1 MALSVFVRI
10 PKATQVCDD
19 VKVRCKM
26 PKNIKQKEKPNHSI
40 RKLDRNIQYSSRIKR
55 TMIDQY
61 KKNKEDNKK
70 DKENSNATNYATTKL
85 MRAGDRGVR
94 KTAYAITG
102 VSKKVHNK
110 AKMKLIEQ
118 RLKKKEEN
126 KKNQDDNNTNLVKT
140 TDNSK
145 TNSRTGKSAD
155 EVASQNNYQTNSQRY
170 IKNNNSKIKGTSNE
184 FSINDNNTKAIK
196 YYQKKMLIKDRQ
208 NYRNIKEHSYKDN
221 GIKQNINSLKIKTRE
236 NSAIKNKY
244 DNTKTQLNHL
254 KSNDLMKKSALQK
267 TKEKTSKIKE
277 NTKKMKK
284 AIVNAGKKLK
294 SSAKG
299 IGLFIA
305 FGGGFVLF
313 LILIVI
319 MIAGLLKSVF
329 GIFFTDDTAKANI
342 DSITVGTA
350 VQQLE
355 YEVDDEIDNIKNSV
369 SYDKVVVDKG
379 NIYWKDIISIYAV
392 LASNRYGIDVSTMN
406 DEAYQKL
413 KEIFY
418 EVVDIDYETSTYYVI
433 YVHTVNGEQVRERQ
447 ARTRLDI
454 KVNCMTF
461 DEMVGIYG
469 FSVSERN
476 QALLLLSQEYDD
488 MWEAIFAD
496 I

>member
-1 MALSVFVRI
+1 
-10 PKATQVCDD
+10 
-19 VKVRCKM
+19 M
-26 PKNIKQKEKPNHSI
+26 PRNIKQKEKPNHSI

-55 TMIDQY
+55 TMLDQY
-61 KKNKEDNKK
+61 RKNKEDNKK
-70 DKENSNATNYATTKL
+70 EAENSNATNYATSKL
-85 MRAGDRGVR
+85 MRVGGRGVR
-94 KTAYAITG
+94 ETTYAITG
-102 VSKKVHNK
+102 VSKKAYNK

-126 KKNQDDNNTNLVKT
+126 EKNQDDNNTDLIKT
-140 TDNSK
+140 SDKPKTD
-145 TNSRTGKSAD
+145 SRMNKSAD
-155 EVASQNNYQTNSQRY
+155 KVTSQNHYQMDSHRY
-170 IKNNNSKIKGTSNE
+170 TKSSSNKVNIDDSKTKTIK
-184 FSINDNNTKAIK
+184 D
-196 YYQKKMLIKDRQ
+196 YQKKMLIKDRQ

-221 GIKQNINSLKIKTRE
+221 GIKQNINFLKIKTRE
-236 NSAIKNKY
+236 NSTIKNKY
-244 DNTKTQLNHL
+244 DNTKTQLNRL
-254 KSNDLMKKSALQK
+254 NSNDLMKKSALQK

-277 NTKKMKK
+277 NTKKAKK

-294 SSAKG
+294 SSVKG
-299 IGLFIA
+299 IGIFIA
-305 FGGGFVLF
+305 SGGGFVLF

-350 VQQLE
+350 IQQLE
-355 YEVDDEIDNIKNSV
+355 DEVDDEIDNIKNSV

-461 DEMVGIYG
+461 DDMVGIYG
-469 FSVSERN
+469 FSDSERN

-488 MWEAIFAD
+488 MWEVIFAD